1 MQSKDSILA
10 PGCVAETCSTPLPMS
25 GIAKTFGAITT
36 LAVATKI
43 LSGCKKNK
51 LDKTLEPPK
60 IRSGMPLD
68 EYMLAGFEN
77 PTALKETVISHTVA
91 YATALSD
98 YDADP
103 SAVNKTIL
111 TNSANAL
118 KKSRE
123 ELNYSRLLFC
133 QEH

>member
-68 EYMLAGFEN
+68 EYTWMHA
-77 PTALKETVISHTVA
+77 
-91 YATALSD
+91 
-98 YDADP
+98 DAKLTDVQTK
-103 SAVNKTIL
+103 AVVDWAKQVRF
-111 TNSANAL
+111 
-118 KKSRE
+118 K
-123 ELNYSRLLFC
+123 YSL
-133 QEH
+133 EAKPE